1 MLRAKILIAKL
12 SLFKNYVHVVF
23 SADVLIN
30 PYRLKLIIL
39 GKITGFYMEAK
50 KLAIGLAVL
59 STLGFAVQD
68 MVVKL
73 LTEIG
78 SLWQLMF
85 LRAILVV
92 LILITWALIKR
103 CPGVIWPTD
112 WKWPIIRAFLMSCAY
127 SFFYASLPFTA
138 LAQAASCFFTAPIF
152 TCFFA
157 ALILREKVG
166 IWRLSSIFVGFLGV
180 LYIIQPGTSNMQ
192 AVLFLPVLAGASYAL
207 GVVITRGFCTDHP
220 TLSLTITHNAFYAL
234 VGALMVTF
242 IPNLPIPVD
251 VKVANSFVFSG
262 WIKLTPIIII
272 MIGITSLTHILAM
285 TSSIR
290 AYQLAESSFV
300 APFEYTYLIFAILID
315 FIVWQYIP
323 SAQGIIGVTM
333 IISAG
338 VTIALRERHRILQAG
353 LTKA

>member
-1 MLRAKILIAKL
+1 MNERTLA
-12 SLFKNYVHVVF
+12 
-23 SADVLIN
+23 
-30 PYRLKLIIL
+30 IIL
-39 GKITGFYMEAK
+39 VT
-50 KLAIGLAVL
+50 L
-59 STLGFAVQD
+59 STFGFAIQD

-78 SLWQLMF
+78 SLWQLML
-85 LRAILVV
+85 LRAVLVV
-92 LILITWALIKR
+92 LILITWVILRSRPDIIKSA
-103 CPGVIWPTD
+103 D

-138 LAQAASCFFTAPIF
+138 LAQAAACFFTAPIF

-157 ALILREKVG
+157 AVILKEKVG

-207 GVVITRGFCTDHP
+207 GVVITRGFCTHQP
-220 TLSLTITHNAFYAL
+220 ALSLTIIHNAFYAL
-234 VGALMVTF
+234 VGALMVIF
-242 IPNLPIPVD
+242 IPIIPIPGD
-251 VKVANSFVFSG
+251 IKVANSFVFSG
-262 WIKLTPIIII
+262 WIQLTFSIVI

-300 APFEYTYLIFAILID
+300 SLFEYTYLIFAILID

-323 SAQGIIGVTM
+323 NTQGIIGVTM
-333 IISAG
+333 ITSAG
-338 VTIALRERHRILQAG
+338 VMIALREHNKVIGPQQ
-353 LTKA
+353 TKV

>member
-1 MLRAKILIAKL
+1 
-12 SLFKNYVHVVF
+12 
-23 SADVLIN
+23 
-30 PYRLKLIIL
+30 
-39 GKITGFYMEAK
+39 MEAK

-59 STLGFAVQD
+59 STLGFATQD

-73 LTEIG
+73 LSEIG

-92 LILITWALIKR
+92 LILITWALLKR
-103 CPGVIWPTD
+103 RPDIIWPLG
-112 WKWPIIRAFLMSCAY
+112 WKWPIVRAFLMSCAY

-157 ALILREKVG
+157 AIILKEKVG
-166 IWRLSSIFVGFLGV
+166 IWRISSIFVGFLGV
-180 LYIIQPGTSNMQ
+180 LYIIQPGTSHMQ
-192 AVLFLPVLAGASYAL
+192 PILFLPVLAGASYAL

-220 TLSLTITHNAFYAL
+220 ALSLTITHNAFYAL
-234 VGALMVTF
+234 VGALIVTF
-242 IPNLPIPVD
+242 IPIIPIPID
-251 VKVANSFVFSG
+251 VKVANPFVFSG
-262 WIKLTPIIII
+262 WVQLTSSIII

-300 APFEYTYLIFAILID
+300 APFEYTYLIFAMLID
-315 FIVWQYIP
+315 YAVWQYIP
-323 SAQGIIGVTM
+323 SVQSIIGVSM

-338 VTIALRERHRILQAG
+338 VTIAIRERNRISDAEQ
-353 LTKA
+353 TKA

>member
-1 MLRAKILIAKL
+1 
-12 SLFKNYVHVVF
+12 
-23 SADVLIN
+23 
-30 PYRLKLIIL
+30 
-39 GKITGFYMEAK
+39 MEAK
-50 KLAIGLAVL
+50 KLAVGLAVL

-68 MVVKL
+68 LVVKL

-85 LRAILVV
+85 LRSILVV
-92 LILITWALIKR
+92 LILITWASLKR
-103 CPGVIWPTD
+103 RPDIIRPAG

-127 SFFYASLPFTA
+127 SFFYASLPFTT

-157 ALILREKVG
+157 AIILKEKVG
-166 IWRLSSIFVGFLGV
+166 IWRISSIFVGFLGV

-192 AVLFLPVLAGASYAL
+192 AILFLPVLAGASYAL

-220 TLSLTITHNAFYAL
+220 ALSLTIIHNAFYAL

-242 IPNLPIPVD
+242 IPILPIPVD
-251 VKVANSFVFSG
+251 VKVSNSFAFSG
-262 WIKLTPIIII
+262 WVQLTSSIII

-285 TSSIR
+285 TASIR

-300 APFEYTYLIFAILID
+300 VPFEYTYLIFAILID
-315 FIVWQYIP
+315 YTVWQYIP
-323 SAQGIIGVTM
+323 STQGIIGVTM

-338 VTIALRERHRILQAG
+338 VIIALRERGRI
-353 LTKA
+353 

>member
-1 MLRAKILIAKL
+1 
-12 SLFKNYVHVVF
+12 
-23 SADVLIN
+23 
-30 PYRLKLIIL
+30 
-39 GKITGFYMEAK
+39 MEAK

-59 STLGFAVQD
+59 STLGFATQD

-73 LTEIG
+73 LSEIG

-92 LILITWALIKR
+92 LILITWALLKR
-103 CPGVIWPTD
+103 RPDIIWPAG
-112 WKWPIIRAFLMSCAY
+112 WKWPIVRAFLMSCAY

-157 ALILREKVG
+157 AIILKEKVG
-166 IWRLSSIFVGFLGV
+166 IWRISSIFVGFLGV
-180 LYIIQPGTSNMQ
+180 LYIIQPGTSHMQ
-192 AVLFLPVLAGASYAL
+192 PILFLPVLAGASYAL

-220 TLSLTITHNAFYAL
+220 ALSLTITHNAFYAL

-242 IPNLPIPVD
+242 IPILAIPID
-251 VKVANSFVFSG
+251 VKVGNPFVFSG
-262 WIKLTPIIII
+262 WVQLTLGILI

-285 TSSIR
+285 TSSIK
-290 AYQLAESSFV
+290 AYQSADSSFV
-300 APFEYTYLIFAILID
+300 APFEYTYLIFAMLID
-315 FIVWQYIP
+315 YAVWQYIP

-338 VTIALRERHRILQAG
+338 VTIAIRERNRISDAEQN
-353 LTKA
+353 KA

>member
-1 MLRAKILIAKL
+1 
-12 SLFKNYVHVVF
+12 
-23 SADVLIN
+23 
-30 PYRLKLIIL
+30 
-39 GKITGFYMEAK
+39 MEANK
-50 KLAIGLAVL
+50 VAIGLVVL
-59 STLGFAVQD
+59 STLGFAIQD

-73 LTEIG
+73 LSEFG

-92 LILITWALIKR
+92 LILITWARLKKR
-103 CPGVIWPTD
+103 PDSIQPKG

-157 ALILREKVG
+157 ALILKEKIG
-166 IWRLSSIFVGFLGV
+166 IWRISSIFLGFVGV

-192 AVLFLPVLAGASYAL
+192 VILFLPVLAGACYAL
-207 GVVITRGFCTDHP
+207 GVVITRGFCADHP
-220 TLSLTITHNAFYAL
+220 PLSLTITHNVFYAL
-234 VGALMVTF
+234 IGAFMVTF
-242 IPNLPIPVD
+242 VPILPFAND
-251 VKVANSFVFSG
+251 VRVANPFVFSG
-262 WIKLTPIIII
+262 WIKLSSTIII

-285 TSSIR
+285 TASIR

-315 FIVWQYIP
+315 YIVWQSFP
-323 SAQGIIGVTM
+323 NSQGIIGVSM

-338 VTIALRERHRILQAG
+338 VMIAFRERIRISRYG
-353 LTKA
+353 PTRK

>member
-1 MLRAKILIAKL
+1 
-12 SLFKNYVHVVF
+12 
-23 SADVLIN
+23 
-30 PYRLKLIIL
+30 
-39 GKITGFYMEAK
+39 MEAK

-59 STLGFAVQD
+59 STFGFAIQD

-92 LILITWALIKR
+92 LILIIWALLKKR
-103 CPGVIWPTD
+103 KDIIRPVG
-112 WKWPIIRAFLMSCAY
+112 WKWPIVRAFLMSVAY
-127 SFFYASLPFTA
+127 SLFYASLPFTA
-138 LAQAASCFFTAPIF
+138 LAQAASCFFAAPIF

-157 ALILREKVG
+157 AIILKEKVG
-166 IWRLSSIFVGFLGV
+166 IWRISSIFFGFLGV

-192 AVLFLPVLAGASYAL
+192 AILFLPVLAGASYAL
-207 GVVITRGFCTDHP
+207 GVVITRGFCTGDP
-220 TLSLTITHNAFYAL
+220 ALSLTITHNAFYAL

-242 IPNLPIPVD
+242 IPFIPIPVD
-251 VKVANSFVFSG
+251 LKVTNSFVFSG
-262 WIKLTPIIII
+262 WIQLTSSIII

-285 TSSIR
+285 TTSIR
-290 AYQLAESSFV
+290 AYQVAESSFV

-315 FIVWQYIP
+315 YFVWQYLP
-323 SAQGIIGVTM
+323 TKEGVFGVTM

-338 VTIALRERHRILQAG
+338 VIIALRERNRISDAEQN
-353 LTKA
+353 KA

>member
-1 MLRAKILIAKL
+1 
-12 SLFKNYVHVVF
+12 
-23 SADVLIN
+23 
-30 PYRLKLIIL
+30 
-39 GKITGFYMEAK
+39 MEAK
-50 KLAIGLAVL
+50 KLAVGLAVL

-68 MVVKL
+68 LVVKL

-85 LRAILVV
+85 LRSILVV
-92 LILITWALIKR
+92 LILITWASLKR
-103 CPGVIWPTD
+103 RPDIIRPAG
-112 WKWPIIRAFLMSCAY
+112 WKWPIVRAFLMSCAY
-127 SFFYASLPFTA
+127 SFFYASLPFTT

-157 ALILREKVG
+157 AIILKEKVG
-166 IWRLSSIFVGFLGV
+166 IWRISSIFVGFLGV

-192 AVLFLPVLAGASYAL
+192 AILFLPVLAGASYAL

-220 TLSLTITHNAFYAL
+220 ALSLTITHNAFYAL

-242 IPNLPIPVD
+242 IPILPIPVD
-251 VKVANSFVFSG
+251 VKVANSFAFSG
-262 WIKLTPIIII
+262 WVQLTLSIII

-285 TSSIR
+285 TASIR

-315 FIVWQYIP
+315 YTVWKYIP
-323 SAQGIIGVTM
+323 STQGIIGVTM

-338 VTIALRERHRILQAG
+338 VMIALRERGRI
-353 LTKA
+353 

>member
-1 MLRAKILIAKL
+1 
-12 SLFKNYVHVVF
+12 
-23 SADVLIN
+23 
-30 PYRLKLIIL
+30 
-39 GKITGFYMEAK
+39 MEAK
-50 KLAIGLAVL
+50 KLAVGLAVL

-68 MVVKL
+68 LVVKL

-85 LRAILVV
+85 LRSILVV
-92 LILITWALIKR
+92 LILITWASLKR
-103 CPGVIWPTD
+103 RPDIIRPAG
-112 WKWPIIRAFLMSCAY
+112 WKWPIVRAFLMSCAY
-127 SFFYASLPFTA
+127 SFFYASLPFTT

-157 ALILREKVG
+157 AIILKEKVG
-166 IWRLSSIFVGFLGV
+166 IWRISSIFVGFLGV

-192 AVLFLPVLAGASYAL
+192 AILFLPVLAGASYAL

-220 TLSLTITHNAFYAL
+220 ALSLTIIHNAFYAL

-242 IPNLPIPVD
+242 IPILPIPVD
-251 VKVANSFVFSG
+251 VKVSNSFAFSG
-262 WIKLTPIIII
+262 WVQLTSSIII

-285 TSSIR
+285 TASIR

-315 FIVWQYIP
+315 YTVWQYIP
-323 SAQGIIGVTM
+323 NTQGIIGVTM

-338 VTIALRERHRILQAG
+338 VMIALRESARI
-353 LTKA
+353 

>member
-1 MLRAKILIAKL
+1 
-12 SLFKNYVHVVF
+12 
-23 SADVLIN
+23 
-30 PYRLKLIIL
+30 
-39 GKITGFYMEAK
+39 MEAK

-59 STLGFAVQD
+59 STLGFAIQD

-73 LTEIG
+73 LTETG

-92 LILITWALIKR
+92 LILITWALLKR
-103 CPGVIWPTD
+103 RPDSIWPSGL
-112 WKWPIIRAFLMSCAY
+112 KWPIFRAFLMSCAY

-157 ALILREKVG
+157 AIILKEKVG
-166 IWRLSSIFVGFLGV
+166 IWRISSIFVGFLGV
-180 LYIIQPGTSNMQ
+180 LYIIQPGTSQMQ
-192 AVLFLPVLAGASYAL
+192 PILFLPVLAGASYAL

-220 TLSLTITHNAFYAL
+220 ALSLTITHNAFYAL

-242 IPNLPIPVD
+242 IPILPIPID
-251 VKVANSFVFSG
+251 VQVANPFVFSG
-262 WIKLTPIIII
+262 WVQLTSSIII

-290 AYQLAESSFV
+290 AYQSAESSFV

-315 FIVWQYIP
+315 YAVWQYIP

-338 VTIALRERHRILQAG
+338 VTIAVRERNRISDAEQ
-353 LTKA
+353 TKA

>member
-1 MLRAKILIAKL
+1 MK
-12 SLFKNYVHVVF
+12 
-23 SADVLIN
+23 
-30 PYRLKLIIL
+30 
-39 GKITGFYMEAK
+39 AK
-50 KLAIGLAVL
+50 KLAVGLAVL
-59 STLGFAVQD
+59 STLGFAIQD
-68 MVVKL
+68 LVVKL

-85 LRAILVV
+85 LRSILVV
-92 LILITWALIKR
+92 LILITWASLKR
-103 CPGVIWPTD
+103 RPDIIRPAG
-112 WKWPIIRAFLMSCAY
+112 WKWPIVRAFLMSCAY
-127 SFFYASLPFTA
+127 SFFYASLPFTT

-157 ALILREKVG
+157 AIILKEKVG
-166 IWRLSSIFVGFLGV
+166 IWRISSIFVGFLGV

-192 AVLFLPVLAGASYAL
+192 AILFLPVLAGASYAL

-220 TLSLTITHNAFYAL
+220 ALSLTIIHNAFYAL

-242 IPNLPIPVD
+242 IPILPIPVD
-251 VKVANSFVFSG
+251 VKVSNSFAFSG
-262 WIKLTPIIII
+262 WVQLTSSIII

-285 TSSIR
+285 TASIR

-315 FIVWQYIP
+315 YTVWQYIP
-323 SAQGIIGVTM
+323 NTQGIIGVTM

-338 VTIALRERHRILQAG
+338 VIIALRERGRI
-353 LTKA
+353 